1 VSSAPYISSQD
12 LGTIWPAFA
21 IAIASLVALLAD
33 LFLPSGRARRG
44 IAVAIGI
51 LGLIAGGILTA
62 QQYGHAYIAFNGAY
76 SVGGFSVV
84 FSEIA
89 ILAAILTLALGL
101 GIGRDDQVAGTTA
114 LLLWSTVGAILM
126 AGANNLMMV
135 FLGLELLSLGLY
147 CLCGISTRRTARE
160 AAMKYLILSSM
171 ASGFLLY
178 GMALIFGADGSVQF
192 ADLAVAPVNALLLL
206 GAGLFLVGIAF
217 KLSLVPFHVWTPDVY
232 EGAPLAV
239 TAYMSVVTKAGTL
252 AVLARFAYAA
262 LPPQSAT
269 EILIPIWAIAALSM
283 IVGNLAALAQTDM
296 KRLLAYSG
304 VAQVGYIVAAFAG
317 QSALGLRYAIFYL
330 AAYTFMNL
338 GAFAVVAILS
348 SPSTNS
354 GQATTNSGQAATDSG
369 PADGFINIGQLAGLA
384 QRRPWLAGALTFFLI
399 GLAGLPPTAGFTG
412 KVLILAST
420 VGAGYAW
427 LAGVLILGTA
437 ISAYVYF
444 KIIRIMFVRI
454 DEAHVKQL
462 TVVHNPLPWISVA
475 VCALAVFALGILP
488 ITPSDVLP
496 LVK

>member
-1 VSSAPYISSQD
+1 V
-12 LGTIWPAFA
+12 FA
-21 IAIASLVALLAD
+21 IAIASLLTLFVD
-33 LFLPSGRARRG
+33 LFAPAGRARRG

-51 LGLIAGGILTA
+51 LGLLAGGMLTA
-62 QQYGHAYIAFNGAY
+62 QQYGHAFIAFSGAY

-89 ILAAILTLALGL
+89 ILGAILTLALGL

-147 CLCGISTRRTARE
+147 CLCGISARSSARE

-192 ADLAVAPVNALLLL
+192 SDLTVAPVNAMLLL

-239 TAYMSVVTKAGTL
+239 TAYMSVVTKAGAL
-252 AVLARFAYAA
+252 AVFARFAYAA
-262 LPPQSAT
+262 LPAQSAN
-269 EILIPIWAIAALSM
+269 EILIPIWVLAALSM
-283 IVGNLAALAQTDM
+283 LVGNLAALAQTDL

-304 VAQVGYIVAAFAG
+304 IAQVGYIVVAFAG

-348 SPSTNS
+348 SPATGSGQTPSTGS
-354 GQATTNSGQAATDSG
+354 GQAG
-369 PADGFINIGQLAGLA
+369 DGIISIGQLAGLA
-384 QRRPWLAGALTFFLI
+384 QRRPWLAFALTFFLI
-399 GLAGLPPTAGFTG
+399 GLAGLPPTAGFTA
-412 KVLILAST
+412 KVLILASS

-427 LAGVLILGTA
+427 LAGVLIVGTA

-444 KIIRIMFVRI
+444 KIIRIMFVRV
-454 DEAHVKQL
+454 DEAHVKPL
-462 TVVHNPLPWISVA
+462 AIVRNPLPWISVA
-475 VCALAVFALGILP
+475 LCALAVFALGILP
-488 ITPSDVLP
+488 IVPSDVLP